1 MIQYIKGVLTYKNES
16 FIVVENQGMGY
27 KVFVP
32 SNSIFYTKDEGE
44 EITVHTV
51 MIFKEDDVSIYGFE
65 DMEAIELF
73 NKLITVNG
81 VGAKAAMAIF
91 STMSCSDIKKAIVY
105 EDVAMITKANGIG
118 KKTAQRIV
126 LDLKDKFE
134 NVTYGGYDVP
144 AQTFVKKSGN
154 RDEAID
160 ALMELGYS
168 KVEATEAIG
177 RIQDDDLSVEE
188 YIKLGLRG
196 F

>member
-1 MIQYIKGVLTYKNES
+1 MIQYIKGNLTYKSDS
-16 FIVVENQGMGY
+16 FIVVETGGIGY
-27 KVFVP
+27 RIFVP
-32 SNSIFYTKDEGE
+32 SNSRFFMVEEGQMV
-44 EITVHTV
+44 TVHTV

-65 DMEAIELF
+65 DMESIDLF
-73 NKLITVNG
+73 NKLVTVNG

-91 STMSCSDIKKAIVY
+91 SAMSCNDIKKAIVY
-105 EDVAMITKANGIG
+105 EDIAMITKANGIG

-144 AQTFVKKSGN
+144 QVATVKITDA
-154 RDEAID
+154 RAEAVS

-168 KVEATEAIG
+168 KIEATEAIG
-177 RIQDDDLSVEE
+177 RVEDDDLSVED
-188 YIKLGLRG
+188 YIKRGLRG

>member
-1 MIQYIKGVLTYKNES
+1 MIQYIKGVLAYKSDS
-16 FIVVENQGMGY
+16 FIVVENNGMGY

-32 SNSIFYTKDEGE
+32 SNSIFYTKNEGE
-44 EITVHTV
+44 NLTVYTV

-65 DMEAIELF
+65 NMEAIELF

-91 STMSCSDIKKAIVY
+91 SAMSCNDIKKAIVY

-134 NVTYGGYDVP
+134 NVTYGGYEIP
-144 AQTFVKKSGN
+144 EQTFVKKSGA
-154 RDEAID
+154 RDEAIN

-168 KVEATEAIG
+168 KIEATEAIAKV
-177 RIQDDDLSVEE
+177 QDEDLSVEE

>member
-1 MIQYIKGVLTYKNES
+1 MIQYIKGMLTYKNES
-16 FIVVENQGMGY
+16 FIVVENNGMGY
-27 KVFVP
+27 KIFVP
-32 SNSIFYTKDEGE
+32 SNSIFYTKNEGE
-44 EITVHTV
+44 ELTVFTV

-65 DMEAIELF
+65 NMEAIELF

-91 STMSCSDIKKAIVY
+91 SAMSCDDIKKAIVY

-134 NVTYGGYDVP
+134 NVTYGGYDMP
-144 AQTFVKKSGN
+144 EQTFVKKSSA
-154 RDEAID
+154 RDEAVN
-160 ALMELGYS
+160 ALMELGYT
-168 KVEATEAIG
+168 KIEATEAIG
-177 RIQDDDLSVEE
+177 RIEDDSLSVEE